1 MQKLHFSI
9 LINAPRE
16 KVWKTMLEDDTYRD
30 WTKEFN
36 DPSYYEG
43 TWEKGSNIR
52 FLGPEEDGKVS
63 GMIAR
68 INDNRPYEFI
78 SIEHLGEVIKS
89 EERLWSEQERGD
101 GIFENYTFT
110 EKDGG
115 TELGVEL
122 DSKDEYAEMFTDMW
136 PKALNR
142 LKVLCEE

>member
-9 LINAPRE
+9 VINAPRE
-16 KVWKTMLEDDTYRD
+16 KVWKTMLEDETYRD

-63 GMIAR
+63 GMMAR

-122 DSKDEYAEMFTDMW
+122 DSKDEYVEMFTDMW